1 MAKPGHIYH
10 WKHGW
15 IPITPRAAMI
25 KAKGSH
31 SLGARYM
38 KRYGVEDHRTGP
50 SERRTERTGE
60 GPAGRG
66 SFVYRKGT
74 KTRDYPDRAPS
85 GSTPETKDIH
95 PDVAF
100 RMKRTE
106 LETHAKAGS
115 KTAQAELDRR
125 AAKKGGVPATKK
137 AEAPKA
143 EKPAAPKAAP
153 APKVENHPEAPKRTP
168 QKPLAEA
175 DDRELANEVFRR
187 GGVVTTKGRFLG
199 GMANRTGTLPP
210 HRPDLEWHSDE
221 DIAKEL
227 HRRGVSVTVDGEPKS
242 STWTTGV
249 NEPDNDKN
257 PEARVKAA
265 RDAYGV
271 DSPEH
276 KAALEEQDRYIN
288 AGLGL
293 WPSAGPGHRVK
304 SRVGFNY
311 SHTWDPEQGRYIS
324 KRTPTVVSE
333 HRDSNGEGAFA
344 YRALGHVTENED
356 GTFTATRYS
365 YTPKKRQQ
373 REHPVGYNGKGEKG
387 KVFDSREEAHKALA
401 TEHTI
406 AQTKATEAGRKAEAK
421 KAVAEA
427 EKRKLVE
434 AEAGV
439 AAARR
444 AENNRALAGLP
455 GPGGSTWQAMDVP
468 APPPGAPLGVAE
480 QLNKVS
486 YRLHAGNAEV
496 MIQGGISQEKAKVL
510 LANVSSAMERIGPNL
525 PEGKRVLFSVPE
537 GLDYFARKPNVGAF
551 VLAGDT
557 TVNIN
562 PRMVSGAQWRDFEH
576 SAEHGHFTPAAKGQH
591 IQEFTLVHE
600 LGHVV
605 DGQHAHTRPG
615 LPQGNLNHDYTN
627 VEFHRTTTRAGTT
640 YAKDSPA
647 EGYAEAFAQWTLGGK
662 GSSAIADSYAER
674 FGWKPAGVPSAS
686 HVRTRTDA
694 EAAEVDRARRA
705 LADVRE
711 ARRADAGAGSAL
723 DRRANPGKYQT
734 ATSVGRG
741 AGGSSGFKADAA
753 SSMPAVGSTVHVGT
767 DLRYLGK
774 GTVRGHNPDGTAL
787 VEIPGMGTGRVAA
800 DQMFPTKAHAQ
811 ANVKPMDGGGLAA
824 LGGNK
829 VARRLAAQQRARR

>member
-1 MAKPGHIYH
+1 VAKPGHIYH

-31 SLGARYM
+31 SLGERYM
-38 KRYGVEDHRTGP
+38 HRYHVADHRTGP

-60 GPAGRG
+60 GAQGRG

-74 KTRDYPDRAPS
+74 KTRDYPDRAPGGTTS
-85 GSTPETKDIH
+85 EAPDLTPEA
-95 PDVAF
+95 AF
-100 RMKRTE
+100 RLKKPE
-106 LETHAKAGS
+106 LEHHAKGGS
-115 KTAQAELDRR
+115 KVAQRELDRR
-125 AAKKGGVPATKK
+125 AANRRLTEPRAKKPA
-137 AEAPKA
+137 APTA
-143 EKPAAPKAAP
+143 EKPAAPEA
-153 APKVENHPEAPKRTP
+153 HPEAPKRTP

-187 GGVVTTKGRFLG
+187 GGVVTTQGRFLG
-199 GMANRTGTLPP
+199 GMANRNGELPP

-227 HRRGVSVTVDGEPKS
+227 HRRGISVTVDGEPKP

-249 NEPDNDKN
+249 NEPKVPDTDPN
-257 PEARVKAA
+257 PGARVTAA
-265 RDAYGV
+265 RETHGV

-288 AGLGL
+288 SGLGL
-293 WPSAGPGHRVK
+293 WPSAGPGHRVQ
-304 SRVGFNY
+304 SRVRSRY
-311 SHTWDPEQGRYIS
+311 SRDGQFRVEKYVASDHY
-324 KRTPTVVSE
+324 
-333 HRDSNGEGAFA
+333 DSNGKGVYA
-344 YRALGHVTENED
+344 YRPIGTVSETPD
-356 GTFTATRYS
+356 GKFTATHFTF
-365 YTPKKRQQ
+365 TPKKRQQ
-373 REHPVGYNGKGEKG
+373 RDHPVGFNAQGEKG

-401 TEHTI
+401 TTYAVHEHKTS
-406 AQTKATEAGRKAEAK
+406 EAGRKAEAK
-421 KAVAEA
+421 KVAAEA

-444 AENNRALAGLP
+444 AENNKALAGLP
-455 GPGGSTWQAMDVP
+455 GPGGTTWEAMDVP
-468 APPPGAPLGVAE
+468 APPPGTPLGLAE
-480 QLNKVS
+480 NLNKVS

-525 PEGKRVLFSVPE
+525 PEGKRVLFNVPE
-537 GLDYFARKPNVGAF
+537 GLDYFARKPSVGAF
-551 VLAGDT
+551 VMAGDT
-557 TVNIN
+557 TVTIN

-576 SAEHGHFTPAAKGQH
+576 SAHAGHFTPAAGGQH

-627 VEFHRTTTRAGTT
+627 VEFHRKTTRAGTT
-640 YAKDSPA
+640 YSRENPA

-662 GSSAIADSYAER
+662 GSSPIADAYAEK

-686 HVRTRTDA
+686 HARTRSDA
-694 EAAEVDRARRA
+694 EGADMRRR
-705 LADVRE
+705 V
-711 ARRADAGAGSAL
+711 DAGS
-723 DRRANPGKYQT
+723 YQ
-734 ATSVGRG
+734 
-741 AGGSSGFKADAA
+741 DAA
-753 SSMPAVGSTVHVGT
+753 SSNGYQLT
-767 DLRYLGK
+767 DAQK
-774 GTVRGHNPDGTAL
+774 VSNAAA
-787 VEIPGMGTGRVAA
+787 MFGTGSRQHKAA
-800 DQMFPTKAHAQ
+800 MARFGAQ
-811 ANVKPMDGGGLAA
+811 PAG
-824 LGGNK
+824 
-829 VARRLAAQQRARR
+829 R